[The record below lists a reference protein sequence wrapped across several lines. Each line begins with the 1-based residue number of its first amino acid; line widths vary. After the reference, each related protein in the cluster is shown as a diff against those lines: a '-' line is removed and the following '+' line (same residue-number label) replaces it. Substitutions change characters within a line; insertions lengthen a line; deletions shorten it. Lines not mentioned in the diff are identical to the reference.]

1 MFLTQLPLSLALLT
15 LLSTT
20 APAQEKALPERQADF
35 LKGLQEG
42 KIQESFAELLRGSLV
57 LQNKTE
63 VDNLIVQTEKG
74 LKVYGGITAFE
85 NLGLTREHKLVAFGS
100 AVVGCEKGPL
110 YFYFIWYR
118 PRLDAAWRIQN
129 VWFDDNSKAFVEGR
143 K

>member
-1 MFLTQLPLSLALLT
+1 MFLIQAPLSLTLLALLS
-15 LLSTT
+15 LS
-20 APAQEKALPERQADF
+20 AGVQEKPLPERQADF
-35 LKGLQEG
+35 FKGLQEG
-42 KIQESFAELLRGSLV
+42 KIQEAFAEILRGSLV
-57 LQNKTE
+57 LQNKAE

-74 LKVYGGITAFE
+74 LKVYGGITAVE

-118 PRLDAAWRIQN
+118 PRPDAPWRAQN